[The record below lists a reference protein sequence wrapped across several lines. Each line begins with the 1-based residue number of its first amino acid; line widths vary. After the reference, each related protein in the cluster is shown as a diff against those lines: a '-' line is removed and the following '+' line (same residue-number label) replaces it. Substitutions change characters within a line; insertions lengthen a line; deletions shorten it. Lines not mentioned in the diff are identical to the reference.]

1 MSLSA
6 SFSVPVFISGS
17 FSFHVSVSHRV
28 SGLFLPGGL
37 PITVSVSLG
46 SCFFHPFDSGSVSLA
61 PCICVC
67 PDPCHSVGFYLCVFL
82 CPCVSRC
89 VSVFLSVSLVSLC
102 VSLDLSPSR
111 SPLLLHL
118 VRTISLLQP
127 SARGQ
132 HRPLPAVGWPC
143 GVGLGRASRLD

>member
-1 MSLSA
+1 MSTKHCCIVFLVSFFLVVFLSLSLCHL
-6 SFSVPVFISGS
+6 VLV
-17 FSFHVSVSHRV
+17 
-28 SGLFLPGGL
+28 
-37 PITVSVSLG
+37 
-46 SCFFHPFDSGSVSLA
+46 FFHPFDSGSASLA

-67 PDPCHSVGFYLCVFL
+67 PYPCHSVGFYLCVFL

-102 VSLDLSPSR
+102 ISLDLSPSR

-118 VRTISLLQP
+118 VLTISLLQP

-143 GVGLGRASRLD
+143 GVGLRPGLQT